1 MPEVR
6 EGGAFAAAF
15 KDSIPVFMG
24 YVPLG
29 IVFGFLFVQAGGSWE
44 MAALASLIVYGGAS
58 QYMMIPML
66 VASMPVAAIALAT
79 LVINLRHVFY
89 GISLLTKIP
98 QHGWKRW
105 YIVFA
110 LTDETFSLLT
120 ILPEGTH
127 AARVVWLA
135 FLNHMWWLLGTVIGA
150 AIGAQAQTDLVG
162 IDFVLTALFAMIAAE
177 QWRARVSAWPLV
189 AALVSFALA
198 RWLWPDY
205 ALAVSMAFCVAA
217 GFVWA
222 VKRRKD
228 ACVRGDAAGGAQ

>member
-6 EGGAFAAAF
+6 EGSAFAAAF

-127 AARVVWLA
+127 AARVFKPYVVA
-135 FLNHMWWLLGTVIGA
+135 FGHCDRCRNRRSG
-150 AIGAQAQTDLVG
+150 
-162 IDFVLTALFAMIAAE
+162 
-177 QWRARVSAWPLV
+177 
-189 AALVSFALA
+189 
-198 RWLWPDY
+198 PD
-205 ALAVSMAFCVAA
+205 
-217 GFVWA
+217 
-222 VKRRKD
+222 
-228 ACVRGDAAGGAQ
+228 